1 MPFSGKTRYN
11 FNERI
16 YHGLDFDR
24 VANLKDC
31 ASWFGRQSTI
41 PIIAIL
47 ASPPFFDHTHT
58 TGEVCEKIV

>member
-16 YHGLDFDR
+16 YHGLDFDC

-31 ASWFGRQSTI
+31 ASWFGRRSTI
-41 PIIAIL
+41 PINAIL
-47 ASPPFFDHTHT
+47 SSPPFFDHTHT
-58 TGEVCEKIV
+58 QARYARK